1 MQDHQISTIGFRRL
15 VMLLNAGWAPVLPS
29 PTDGI
34 MLTRPA
40 GFGRTKTAF
49 VFDNGTTMFDAPDGG
64 EIRIKS
70 YDEDDAVGQLGQ
82 RPATRQSAAPCCWP
96 R

>member
-49 VFDNGTTMFDAPDGG
+49 VFDNGTTVFEAPDAG

-70 YDEDDAVGQLGQ
+70 YDEDDALLAYL
-82 RPATRQSAAPCCWP
+82 R
-96 R
+96 

>member
-1 MQDHQISTIGFRRL
+1 MPDHQISSSTGFRRL

-29 PTDGI
+29 STDGV

-40 GFGRTKTAF
+40 GFGRTKSAF
-49 VFDNGTTMFDAPDGG
+49 VFDNGTTVLDAAGGG

-70 YDEDDAVGQLGQ
+70 YDDDDALLAHL
-82 RPATRQSAAPCCWP
+82 R
-96 R
+96 

>member
-1 MQDHQISTIGFRRL
+1 MQDHQISTTGFRRL

-34 MLTRPA
+34 MLTRSA
-40 GFGRTKTAF
+40 GFWRTKSAF
-49 VFDNGTTMFDAPDGG
+49 VFDNGITVLDAADGG

-70 YDEDDAVGQLGQ
+70 YDEDDALLAYL
-82 RPATRQSAAPCCWP
+82 R
-96 R
+96 

>member
-1 MQDHQISTIGFRRL
+1 MKPMPDLQISTTGFRRL

-49 VFDNGTTMFDAPDGG
+49 VFDNGTTVLDAPDGG
-64 EIRIKS
+64 EIRIRS
-70 YDEDDAVGQLGQ
+70 YDEDDALLAYL
-82 RPATRQSAAPCCWP
+82 R
-96 R
+96 